1 MSMEGAPTCEPEASG
16 LPKRKRATTVAG
28 RKLPK
33 YILPNRDNLDG
44 RTHAAKAFD
53 KLYSAISSD
62 LGGDLTAVERA
73 LIEGFCGATVVLQAL
88 NTQLALGKAID
99 LTEHGSVCSSMVRIA
114 AKIGLSRRSRIVSGL
129 VEAEA
134 VPDAPSRSPLRNSM
148 VTAEETEDAG
158 AA

>member
-1 MSMEGAPTCEPEASG
+1 MSMDGTPTCEVDAAEAA
-16 LPKRKRATTVAG
+16 RERRRRT

-33 YILPNRDNLDG
+33 YVLPNRDNLDG

-53 KLYSAISSD
+53 KLYGEIAQD
-62 LGGDLTAVERA
+62 LGGESELTAVERA
-73 LIEGFCGATVVLQAL
+73 LIEGFCGATIVLQAL

-99 LTEHGSVCSSMVRIA
+99 LTEHGAVCSSLVRIA

-134 VPDAPSRSPLRNSM
+134 APDVSSPIRDHVNNDID
-148 VTAEETEDAG
+148 AEPVA
-158 AA
+158 